1 MYTPGDDT
9 VVNQNTK
16 I

>member
-9 VVNQNTK
+9 VVNQNTM